1 MLLGFIISERGIEAN
16 PEKISSITRMGP
28 IQNVKGVQ
36 QITGCLAALSRF
48 FSRLGEWGLPLYR
61 LLKKAD
67 RFVWTFEAQE
77 ALDGVKRL
85 LMKPPILVPP
95 SDNEP
100 LLLYVAST
108 T

>member
-1 MLLGFIISERGIEAN
+1 MARQGG
-16 PEKISSITRMGP
+16 T

-48 FSRLGEWGLPLYR
+48 VSRLGERGCPLYQ

-85 LMKPPILVPP
+85 LMKPSILVPL
-95 SDNEP
+95 SNDEP
-100 LLLYVAST
+100 LLLYIAAT
-108 T
+108 TQVVNATLVVE